1 VLLVLDYSNLA
12 FPRYVSVL
20 LHENRAAHEEKKEK
34 EKEKEPYNCL
44 IVNLGWEMCGD
55 WASNANSCG
64 DCATGNGL
72 ISVECISS
80 ETFIPIISLCYLVL

>member
-1 VLLVLDYSNLA
+1 M
-12 FPRYVSVL
+12 R
-20 LHENRAAHEEKKEK
+20 KKRKKKKKRKGTLE
-34 EKEKEPYNCL
+34 CL

-80 ETFIPIISLCYLVL
+80 ENFIPSIALRYLLL

>member
-1 VLLVLDYSNLA
+1 MLLVLDYSNLA

-20 LHENRAAHEEKKEK
+20 LQKNRTAHEEKRKKKRKGTLE
-34 EKEKEPYNCL
+34 CL

-80 ETFIPIISLCYLVL
+80 EKFIPSIALRYLLL